1 MKKQLVW
8 NNKWQPHRIAKR
20 HQKIIDEKKTRIP
33 SNVAAFEIEAYIL
46 CIILYLPPIPKY
58 RSILFSQVIFLL
70 NFCICFFIP
79 ISHCN

>member
-20 HQKIIDEKKTRIP
+20 HHKIIEEKKTRIP

-46 CIILYLPPIPKY
+46 CIICTIPRFPNIDPFYFHK
-58 RSILFSQVIFLL
+58 SFFAEFLHLLF
-70 NFCICFFIP
+70 
-79 ISHCN
+79 